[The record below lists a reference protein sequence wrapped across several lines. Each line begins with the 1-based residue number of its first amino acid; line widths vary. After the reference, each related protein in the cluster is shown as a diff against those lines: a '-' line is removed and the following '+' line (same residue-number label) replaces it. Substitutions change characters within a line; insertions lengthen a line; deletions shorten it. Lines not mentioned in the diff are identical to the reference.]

1 MRSAE
6 QRARRDAEDRD
17 RRAAESPASRQA
29 RLASDK
35 AARRLCSPLSTLH
48 HHQPTCWK
56 YKTDRMGYPCPVTK
70 TRLVELQLPESGP
83 CEEAAD
89 EEASEDEVSE
99 EEASGSEDEEVSEE
113 EVSEDEGVVSFA
125 CYSCGGDGND
135 ARDGAGV
142 GDACAGVR
150 VQRQQSPAVF
160 ASPKAAG
167 LLYLMLMKYGCPNN
181 SNIAA
186 NRLLFNPA
194 GEGPARMRA
203 VQG

>member
-1 MRSAE
+1 M
-6 QRARRDAEDRD
+6 
-17 RRAAESPASRQA
+17 
-29 RLASDK
+29 
-35 AARRLCSPLSTLH
+35 STLH

-56 YKTDRMGYPCPVTK
+56 YKTDRIGYPCPVTK
-70 TRLVELQLPESGP
+70 TRLVELQLPEDGP

-99 EEASGSEDEEVSEE
+99 EEASRSEDEEVSEE

-160 ASPKAAG
+160 ASPKRG
-167 LLYLMLMKYGCPNN
+167 LYLMKYGCPNN
-181 SNIAA
+181 NSNIVAK
-186 NRLLFNPA
+186 RLLFNPA
-194 GEGPARMRA
+194 GEGPAGTRA

>member
-1 MRSAE
+1 
-6 QRARRDAEDRD
+6 
-17 RRAAESPASRQA
+17 
-29 RLASDK
+29 
-35 AARRLCSPLSTLH
+35 
-48 HHQPTCWK
+48 
-56 YKTDRMGYPCPVTK
+56 MGYPCPVTK
-70 TRLVELQLPESGP
+70 TRLVELQLPEDGP

-99 EEASGSEDEEVSEE
+99 EEASRSEDEEVSEE

-160 ASPKAAG
+160 ASPKRG
-167 LLYLMLMKYGCPNN
+167 LYLMKYRCPNNN
-181 SNIAA
+181 SNIVAK
-186 NRLLFNPA
+186 RLLFNPA
-194 GEGPARMRA
+194 GEGPAGTRA

>member
-1 MRSAE
+1 MTRSGE
-6 QRARRDAEDRD
+6 QRSRRAEEGRE

-48 HHQPTCWK
+48 HHQPTYWK
-56 YKTDRMGYPCPVTK
+56 YKTDCMGYPCPVTK
-70 TRLVELQLPESGP
+70 TRLVELQLPEDGP

-89 EEASEDEVSE
+89 EEASEDE
-99 EEASGSEDEEVSEE
+99 
-113 EVSEDEGVVSFA
+113 GVVSFA
-125 CYSCGGDGND
+125 CMPCGGDGDD

-160 ASPKAAG
+160 ASPKRG
-167 LLYLMLMKYGCPNN
+167 LYLMKYRCPNNN
-181 SNIAA
+181 SNIVAK
-186 NRLLFNPA
+186 RLLFNPA
-194 GEGPARMRA
+194 GEGPAGTRA